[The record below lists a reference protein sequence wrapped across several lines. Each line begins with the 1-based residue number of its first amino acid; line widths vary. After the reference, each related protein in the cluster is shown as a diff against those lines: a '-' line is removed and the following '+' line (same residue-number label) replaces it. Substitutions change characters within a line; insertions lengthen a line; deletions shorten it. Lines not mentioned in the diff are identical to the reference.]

1 MCDHESDARLAARL
15 MARARRG
22 RTEAAVHTW
31 TTIVSLPLCAALTA
45 AGLVLSWFTWR
56 RRGARRGIRLAA
68 WSLLPL
74 ALYLTG
80 AVPML
85 WRVGSAIATFAE
97 GFVFSPKTWAGL
109 ALFALALVIF
119 VVSGG
124 LPVLSGGKRRA
135 GKAELKRGAAADGAP
150 PAAGEGT
157 RAIAKPPATAAKP
170 AKAGKQGKGDADGGL
185 DDDVMEILR
194 RRGIS

>member
-1 MCDHESDARLAARL
+1 M
-15 MARARRG
+15 
-22 RTEAAVHTW
+22 EAAVHTW

-56 RRGARRGIRLAA
+56 RRGARRGIRVAA

-74 ALYLTG
+74 AIYLTG

-85 WRVGSAIATFAE
+85 WRVGSAIAVFAE

-109 ALFALALVIF
+109 ALFAVALVVF

-124 LPVLSGGKRRA
+124 LPLLSSAKKRAR
-135 GKAELKRGAAADGAP
+135 KAELKREAATDGARP
-150 PAAGEGT
+150 VASEST
-157 RAIAKPPATAAKP
+157 RAIAKPSAAPAKP
-170 AKAGKQGKGDADGGL
+170 VKAGKQGKRGDDDGL

>member
-1 MCDHESDARLAARL
+1 L
-15 MARARRG
+15 
-22 RTEAAVHTW
+22 EAAVHTW

-56 RRGARRGIRLAA
+56 RRGARRGIRAAA
-68 WSLLPL
+68 WSVLPL
-74 ALYLTG
+74 ALWLTG

-109 ALFALALVIF
+109 ALFAVALVVF

-124 LPVLSGGKRRA
+124 LPLLSSGKTRA
-135 GKAELKRGAAADGAP
+135 RKKELKQQASGGAAA
-150 PAAGEGT
+150 PAATGT
-157 RAIAKPPATAAKP
+157 GNRAVAQVGAAKP
-170 AKAGKQGKGDADGGL
+170 AKPVKTGKGAGDGGGL
-185 DDDVMEILR
+185 DDDIMEILR
-194 RRGIS
+194 RRGIN